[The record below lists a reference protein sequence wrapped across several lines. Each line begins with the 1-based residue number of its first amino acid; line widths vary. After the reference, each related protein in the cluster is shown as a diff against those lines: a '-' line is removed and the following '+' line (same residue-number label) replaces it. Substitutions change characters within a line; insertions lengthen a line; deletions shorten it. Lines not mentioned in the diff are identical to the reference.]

1 MSSCEG
7 LLEVALAVL
16 GADHKADLT
25 GWVGGDGCVGV
36 LDVGEDSLA
45 RLLEVGN
52 DVEVQ
57 PLVLGLSRDDTTLAE
72 SAVQELEV
80 RLLEKS
86 LGGALWVAGVGDDDI
101 KLVLLVL
108 EEFEAVADNGLGL
121 GVVEANGHAGEVL
134 LRQADDSLVDVAKDG
149 LLDAL
154 VLDDLTKDTAVTT
167 TDNKDVLGV
176 GVGVHGKVGNHLLV
190 GELVTLSALND
201 VVKDKNHAVVGRLED
216 ENVLVQALLVVKNL
230 LDLEGHSLT
239 RPHARDLTEP
249 AICAIESA
257 FGSTQRTQQR
267 TSCERPYP

>member
-1 MSSCEG
+1 M
-7 LLEVALAVL
+7 
-16 GADHKADLT
+16 
-25 GWVGGDGCVGV
+25 
-36 LDVGEDSLA
+36 
-45 RLLEVGN
+45 
-52 DVEVQ
+52 
-57 PLVLGLSRDDTTLAE
+57 SRDDTTLAE

-108 EEFEAVADNGLGL
+108 EEFEAVADIGLGL

-176 GVGVHGKVGNHLLV
+176 GVGVHGEVGDHLLV
-190 GELVTLSALND
+190 AVITSAISSTLQWLREDIRELVTLSALND
-201 VVKDKNHAVVGRLED
+201 VVKDENHAVVGGLEY

-257 FGSTQRTQQR
+257 FGPYAEKNNSGRAANAHTLDSGVLDSRHFEGVFG
-267 TSCERPYP
+267 ERSGR